1 MKLSEQEKT
10 LVALKGKLDEDGIS
24 NKVEYIAVFSLI
36 YEEVGKKGRVLKD
49 TKKLNYIKLPK

>member
-1 MKLSEQEKT
+1 
-10 LVALKGKLDEDGIS
+10 VALKGKLDEDGIS

-49 TKKLNYIKLPK
+49 TKKLNYIKLPEKLQNIS